1 MAHGHLR
8 LSADAPARS
17 TWHDDGGGDW
27 WIFFTMRNTTGTS
40 PGSSRLPAGLCRVHE
55 HADGRILR
63 RSRSAALTGGC
74 RLGFFASPRQLATS
88 ALGLLVPHELNFQW
102 DRGRKRS
109 CHGLTCPMGYTYR
122 KPCTFA
128 RKTTQLSFR
137 GKQALVVGALEAPPA
152 FTCGIVHLLVPKL
165 HFSLPLRRLLE
176 ESTGL
181 LEEEGGSQGC
191 SARKLDKVR
200 QSVVADWPP

>member
-8 LSADAPARS
+8 LSTDAPARS
-17 TWHDDGGGDW
+17 TWHDDGNGDW

-122 KPCTFA
+122 KPCTFTQ
-128 RKTTQLSFR
+128 KTTQLSFR

-152 FTCGIVHLLVPKL
+152 FTCCSLACSKTLL
-165 HFSLPLRRLLE
+165 FAAS
-176 ESTGL
+176 S
-181 LEEEGGSQGC
+181 S
-191 SARKLDKVR
+191 SARGVHG
-200 QSVVADWPP
+200 SA